1 MLPDAEA
8 RRRLMVLLDIQHA
21 KATAAAAK
29 ATGESDSSDG
39 QCCAT
44 DDFKLPVSRAHLSE
58 LVGTAAV
65 ERLLELFEAAG
76 GRCPVFKLRR
86 VCVHGRAIALH
97 KDVPFATVNT
107 LQLALNDDSEYI
119 GQ

>member
-8 RRRLMVLLDIQHA
+8 RRRLMALVDMQHA
-21 KATAAAAK
+21 KAAVAAAK
-29 ATGESDSSDG
+29 ATREFESGDG
-39 QCCAT
+39 HYCTT
-44 DDFKLPVSRAHLSE
+44 DDFKLPVSREQLSK

-65 ERLLELFEAAG
+65 EHLLDLFEAAG
-76 GRCPVFKLRR
+76 GQCPVFKLRR

-97 KDVPFATVNT
+97 KDVRFATVNT

-119 GQ
+119 GR